1 MGHTAQPR
9 RRILIM
15 GAAGRDFHNFN
26 TLYRD
31 DPAADVVAFT
41 AAQIPGIGGRRYPAE
56 LAGSLYPEGVPIHDE
71 AELEAVCRERA
82 VDQVD
87 FAYSDVPQ
95 RGGDARGGAVPGRR
109 MRFSPA
115 WPREAT
121 QLRSTRP
128 VVAIC
133 AVRSGALRRRRGAPE
148 EHVPARTGD
157 AGAHRHSPGAGV
169 PGDAAGRRPSSVRW
183 RPGRER
189 RRGEARTTL
198 TVTAACLFVD
208 GFPRRRPPLRLAC
221 FVT

>member
-87 FAYSDVPQ
+87 FAYSDVPHAAVMHAA
-95 RGGDARGGAVPGRR
+95 ARSQAVGCDFHLPG
-109 MRFSPA
+109 P
-115 WPREAT
+115 EAT

-157 AGAHRHSPGAGV
+157 ARALIDTA
-169 PGDAAGRRPSSVRW
+169 
-183 RPGRER
+183 PGR
-189 RRGEARTTL
+189 
-198 TVTAACLFVD
+198 ACQAM
-208 GFPRRRPPLRLAC
+208 RL
-221 FVT
+221 VGDPHL